1 MKKRRNRLPRQTC
14 RVCGKEI
21 KQYNKKAKG
30 FCECCKRDIMRQWN
44 QIPFETRYGLL
55 LVLRGNQ
62 DEHTY

>member
-30 FCECCKRDIMRQWN
+30 FCNNCKCNIMRRWN
-44 QIPFETRYGLL
+44 GVPYDTRYKLL
-55 LVLRGNQ
+55 LYLGGQ
-62 DEHTY
+62 SDEPLN